1 MIRFTVALSAI
12 LLPSLAF
19 AGGPLCVNG
28 VACNSH
34 AKVVQFHQQFQTAF
48 ATPVGYP
55 AVPLFSVP
63 VATPAQNYYGG
74 TVSNQYK
81 QTADAEKSEAHRRLE
96 KKIDILL
103 SSLVDQGKL
112 STVAFAEA
120 SQQTINTFCV
130 GCHRS
135 ANPSEGKGF
144 ALTDLAQLTPDQHKL
159 IIKRIMTKD
168 ESLQMPP
175 AKSQQRKN
183 WTAEAAGEALSE
195 VAEAKT
201 KSDVP
206 VEVK

>member
-1 MIRFTVALSAI
+1 MIRFTVALIAI

-34 AKVVQFHQQFQTAF
+34 AKVVQFHQVQTAF
-48 ATPVGYP
+48 ATPIGYP

-63 VATPAQNYYGG
+63 VATQAQNYYGG
-74 TVSNQYK
+74 TQSNTYK
-81 QTADAEKSEAHRRLE
+81 QTADDDVWLKLNRLE
-96 KKIDILL
+96 AKMDALL
-103 SSLVDQGKL
+103 SDAVAQGRV
-112 STVAFAEA
+112 SGAAFATV